1 MVSTMRLLTSK
12 EAKVTLSSILCT
24 SLVFSG
30 ADQDVWGV
38 TTLFLN
44 CKQRRFEELFWDAL
58 SKEPTAENRPRS
70 PACLLH
76 PAATASPGS

>member
-12 EAKVTLSSILCT
+12 EAKVTLSSILSP

-38 TTLFLN
+38 ATLFLN
-44 CKQRRFEELFWDAL
+44 CKRRRFEELFWDAL
-58 SKEPTAENRPRS
+58 SKDATAENWPRS

-76 PAATASPGS
+76 PAATASLGS